1 MSIFGGLARAAFS
14 ATIGPQKSTGARLLE
29 RLDNSTQL
37 EDKRE
42 AIAEFRDLSA
52 SEPLRLVDRGG
63 YSVLVKLLR
72 EEDTEVMRDTLE
84 TLANLFDSELPKGR
98 EDDAAEV
105 KAMHNVSVFL
115 TRDGSVSDLMLG
127 AENEDVYAR
136 YHAVQAL
143 MRLLGL
149 ARRQTQEAILNEPT
163 CVGRLMGLVE
173 DSREVVRN
181 EVLLLLARLGEGH
194 AGVQNLLGFQGAFDK
209 LLDIIETE
217 SAQDDAAAGAAVGG
231 GGNGGQSSGSGRGG
245 VVVHDCLRILSSL
258 VQRNASCCRF
268 FREAGAIARLPG
280 LLALP
285 PQRHSKGD
293 AISVQL
299 ACELTSHLLSVG
311 LSDAADAARAS
322 AVSGASS
329 VATGG
334 RGADAGATNAP
345 NTALEPSPKP
355 APDVAITQDTLIKLR
370 LIPLLVSLICDA
382 ASLTYPAL
390 VVQAMRTLA
399 DLVHACP
406 AGAHELLAAR
416 SPCPACMCSSRRARA
431 ARGTIPCPACKCS
444 SRRPRASPQVPTS
457 CSLRV

>member
-1 MSIFGGLARAAFS
+1 MNSSLFGGLARAALS

-84 TLANLFDSELPKGR
+84 TFANLFDSELPKGR

-173 DSREVVRN
+173 DRCAS
-181 EVLLLLARLGEGH
+181 
-194 AGVQNLLGFQGAFDK
+194 
-209 LLDIIETE
+209 E
-217 SAQDDAAAGAAVGG
+217 S
-231 GGNGGQSSGSGRGG
+231 
-245 VVVHDCLRILSSL
+245 L
-258 VQRNASCCRF
+258 
-268 FREAGAIARLPG
+268 
-280 LLALP
+280 
-285 PQRHSKGD
+285 
-293 AISVQL
+293 
-299 ACELTSHLLSVG
+299 
-311 LSDAADAARAS
+311 
-322 AVSGASS
+322 
-329 VATGG
+329 
-334 RGADAGATNAP
+334 
-345 NTALEPSPKP
+345 
-355 APDVAITQDTLIKLR
+355 
-370 LIPLLVSLICDA
+370 
-382 ASLTYPAL
+382 
-390 VVQAMRTLA
+390 
-399 DLVHACP
+399 
-406 AGAHELLAAR
+406 
-416 SPCPACMCSSRRARA
+416 
-431 ARGTIPCPACKCS
+431 
-444 SRRPRASPQVPTS
+444 
-457 CSLRV
+457 